1 MYMLPGQ
8 ASQEVNLS
16 LVWLI
21 LVIGFSFRL
30 LLSLTGQYFEVQSF
44 YFVAYLFDKETSIIN
59 IYLLKIHGS

>member
-59 IYLLKIHGS
+59 IYLLKIHDS